1 MRMRTPLT
9 RRFIAALLM
18 VLLTAC
24 HSWRPTT
31 VSPQGLIA
39 EDEPSSVRV
48 TLTDGE
54 TVIVRNP
61 TMRNDSIVG
70 ATDADVGVAS
80 QDVRLLEVRHFSVG
94 KTVGLVLGIAA
105 GVVAVAAV
113 ALVSSRPE
121 TVILEQCE
129 GGSEVGQGRSGGDV
143 SSDMS
148 EGPLNRGRSAD
159 LKAYGGSYP
168 DVPVSWGGSG
178 DQANR

>member
-1 MRMRTPLT
+1 MRTRTPLT

-54 TVIVRNP
+54 TVTVRNP

-113 ALVSSRPE
+113 ALVIACSGGG
-121 TVILEQCE
+121 CF
-129 GGSEVGQGRSGGDV
+129 GGS
-143 SSDMS
+143 
-148 EGPLNRGRSAD
+148 
-159 LKAYGGSYP
+159 
-168 DVPVSWGGSG
+168 
-178 DQANR
+178 